1 MRGMVDPVDY
11 AQPEVYD
18 EVSTLFGYRLAL
30 VIPVAVMALP
40 PMGKDFIA
48 AAKISPDSKL
58 AKSDCAICHVGRT
71 PKLNP
76 YGTDMK
82 AAMAALNIKKVT
94 PAVLAKIA
102 TKDSDKDGVKNM
114 VEIKKDKAP
123 GDPKIK

>member
-1 MRGMVDPVDY
+1 MKFRRSLVTG
-11 AQPEVYD
+11 
-18 EVSTLFGYRLAL
+18 LAL

-82 AAMAALNIKKVT
+82 AAMAALKSRRLHPPYWRRLRPRT
-94 PAVLAKIA
+94 P
-102 TKDSDKDGVKNM
+102 TRTESRM
-114 VEIKKDKAP
+114 WSR
-123 GDPKIK
+123 

>member
-1 MRGMVDPVDY
+1 MKFRRSLVTG
-11 AQPEVYD
+11 
-18 EVSTLFGYRLAL
+18 LAL
-30 VIPVAVMALP
+30 VVPVAVMALP

-48 AAKISPDSKL
+48 AAKISPTSKL

-82 AAMAALNIKKVT
+82 AAMAALKIKKVT

-102 TKDSDKDGVKNM
+102 AKDSDKDGIKNM